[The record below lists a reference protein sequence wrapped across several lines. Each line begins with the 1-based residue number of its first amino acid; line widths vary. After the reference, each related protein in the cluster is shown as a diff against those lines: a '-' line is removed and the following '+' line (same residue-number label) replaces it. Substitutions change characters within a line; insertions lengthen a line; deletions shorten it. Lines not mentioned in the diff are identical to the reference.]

1 MDEESKIIKWFYFQM
16 GTPIHLLDTTN
27 CTPYWNHGRI
37 DNIKAVRMLDNCT
50 LPKKKKKKTNIR

>member
-1 MDEESKIIKWFYFQM
+1 M